1 MAISAAGAIV
11 VSWFIALVLLR
22 NSRRRRRMAQETVA
36 GLTARVEGETRRAD
50 VFALGEREAA
60 WSTSVLARIAE
71 DRRDELTR
79 AASALAAAAGQAAAL
94 EGTIDAVR
102 DDLRAT
108 HADLVATRRDL
119 DQATTRLAQLEA
131 ELSRPA
137 TTPDPGLEGRVASLT
152 AEIVETRRSVAA
164 HAAEARELRHR
175 LAVAQR
181 VVSGPSAGA
190 VDELVAEVEELR
202 RQAADPALQDRV
214 IELERALAEARA
226 RIDESTTAPPV
237 ADPTR
242 IASLEAALADAAAA
256 VGAAEGRRRDL
267 EASTADL
274 RTRVAA
280 AEREA
285 GELRDQ
291 LRVGRLETDHLR
303 NAADEARQEADRRM
317 AAAGV
322 RIAEMERSAR
332 SGNRD
337 SAALTAHGAVIADL
351 EQRLAALGAA
361 RNAELRRL
369 NEKIA
374 SMERLYVDVEVR
386 DRRITSLE
394 EELKD
399 TAESRDAALT
409 EVVRMEREAAGLR
422 SAEAAA
428 RASLERFAGLERDLL
443 STRARV
449 AELEELAAGDVRTV
463 EVERLRGALQAER
476 DRADRAVQR
485 SALAAEAP
493 ATYAGWDL
501 RLRARVD
508 AAVADAVA
516 PLQARIDHLHGVVV
530 EKERRIAALVERPAA
545 PEGPDDLTR
554 IRGIGPKIAAILQEL
569 GITTFRDIA
578 TFTDDDVQRVGAH
591 LPVYAGRII
600 DDDWIA
606 QARAFAG

>member
-1 MAISAAGAIV
+1 MAEI
-11 VSWFIALVLLR
+11 
-22 NSRRRRRMAQETVA
+22 
-36 GLTARVEGETRRAD
+36 
-50 VFALGEREAA
+50 
-60 WSTSVLARIAE
+60 
-71 DRRDELTR
+71 
-79 AASALAAAAGQAAAL
+79 AGQAAGL
-94 EGTIDAVR
+94 EGTIDALR

-108 HADLVATRRDL
+108 HTDLVATRQDL

-137 TTPDPGLEGRVASLT
+137 TTPDPGLEERVASLT
-152 AEIVETRRSVAA
+152 AEVVETRRSVAA

-181 VVSGPSAGA
+181 VVGGPSAGA

-202 RQAADPALQDRV
+202 RQAADPALHDRI

-226 RIDESTTAPPV
+226 RIDQGTQPPV

-256 VGAAEGRRRDL
+256 AGAAEELRRDL
-267 EASTADL
+267 EGSTADL

-291 LRVGRLETDHLR
+291 LRVARLETDHLR
-303 NAADEARQEADRRM
+303 GAADEARQDADRRM

-332 SGNRD
+332 SGDRD

-409 EVVRMEREAAGLR
+409 EIVRMEREAAGLR
-422 SAEAAA
+422 SADAAA

-449 AELEELAAGDVRTV
+449 AELEEQAAGDVRTV

-485 SALAAEAP
+485 SALAAEVP

-501 RLRARVD
+501 RLRERVD

-530 EKERRIAALVERPAA
+530 EKERRIAALVERTAA
-545 PEGPDDLTR
+545 PVGPDDLTR

-578 TFTDDDVQRVGAH
+578 AFTDDDVQRVGAH
-591 LPVYAGRII
+591 LPVYGGRII